1 MSMNLYNYHSDSSV
15 LAGFSDRLLVPQI
28 ALDIIR
34 SANYWNPLYKRP
46 VMDEIIQHRD
56 TLARDPTVALSAA
69 ITYYALSRS
78 LSKVRGEGGELLWP
92 RHSAVEKSIAADP
105 KLIAKYSIE
114 VVGVTPEY
122 FDQILKSDA
131 STLSTYIRIFKQK
144 LKDYP
149 DFLTKAYA
157 VVSEDPKEALL
168 AAVNIESQDLKQRVR
183 TPELED
189 AIYNWTLPK
198 DKWRK
203 IIDEEDLESV
213 PYENED
219 IVSFKDPVYDSPW
232 NLYLSFLPPDQ
243 RRSAVLQ
250 YGFKGRPI

>member
-34 SANYWNPLYKRP
+34 SANYWHPLYKRP

-56 TLARDPTVALSAA
+56 TLARDPTVALRAA
-69 ITYYALSRS
+69 ITYHALSRS
-78 LSKVRGEGGELLWP
+78 LSKAQSEVELLWP

-105 KLIAKYSIE
+105 QLIAKYSMD

-131 STLSTYIRIFKQK
+131 STLSTYILHFKQK

-149 DFLTKAYA
+149 DFLTKAYV

-168 AAVNIESQDLKQRVR
+168 LAVNIESQDLKQRVR

-189 AIYNWTLPK
+189 AIYNWTLSQ

-203 IIDEEDLESV
+203 IIDAEDLESV

-219 IVSFKDPVYDSPW
+219 IVSIRDPVYDSPW

-250 YGFKGRPI
+250 YGYKGRPL